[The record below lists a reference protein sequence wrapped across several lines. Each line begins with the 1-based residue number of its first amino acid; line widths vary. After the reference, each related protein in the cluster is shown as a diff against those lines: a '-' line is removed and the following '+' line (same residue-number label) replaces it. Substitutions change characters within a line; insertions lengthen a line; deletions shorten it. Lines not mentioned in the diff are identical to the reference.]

1 MIILSLSICSL
12 FELELLHTV
21 LFTVLF
27 STLGYSAIIYLKLKF
42 SLWEDEREYI
52 ELSLSKV
59 KTILHGIG
67 SFFMPRRSTLWRLFC
82 RCILAFISD

>member
-27 STLGYSAIIYLKLKF
+27 STIGYSAIIYLKLKF
-42 SLWEDEREYI
+42 SLWEDAI
-52 ELSLSKV
+52 
-59 KTILHGIG
+59 
-67 SFFMPRRSTLWRLFC
+67 
-82 RCILAFISD
+82 AFASP